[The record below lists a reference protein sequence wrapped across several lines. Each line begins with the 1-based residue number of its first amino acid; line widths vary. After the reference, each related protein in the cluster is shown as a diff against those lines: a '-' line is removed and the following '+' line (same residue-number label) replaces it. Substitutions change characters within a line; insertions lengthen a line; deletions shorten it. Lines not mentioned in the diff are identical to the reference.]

1 MLLQPIILLQSFPN
15 WIFRPRLL
23 IIVNKL
29 INKIK
34 LIHNLVKLI
43 NMLNN
48 KVIKIIIIKIIIN
61 NQLLINKIMLYL
73 MVLKSNKIIKYK
85 RVKIQILE

>member
-1 MLLQPIILLQSFPN
+1 MPQI
-15 WIFRPRLL
+15 L

-34 LIHNLVKLI
+34 LIHNLDKLI